1 MKDGESSE
9 MSEVVDNE
17 TNGDEI
23 IVVIESGKS
32 QGILLMSYMNA
43 ANN

>member
-32 QGILLMSYMNA
+32 QGIFLMSYTNA